1 MKGFVITA
9 ITAATLGA
17 ASLGLAG
24 PAAAAAVPT
33 GPSSVTDTI
42 KNLESHGNEVIMTKL
57 SGGALRGKCS
67 VVSVRDGQETSAKS
81 SKIHGKY
88 LPQSVHSTMYVDV
101 RC

>member
-1 MKGFVITA
+1 
-9 ITAATLGA
+9 
-17 ASLGLAG
+17 
-24 PAAAAAVPT
+24 
-33 GPSSVTDTI
+33 
-42 KNLESHGNEVIMTKL
+42 MTKL
-57 SGGALRGKCS
+57 SGGALTGKCS